1 MGPQINDLVK
11 MGDVETLYE
20 LMAEDEDWMNQLD
33 AAEGL
38 VKLGDR
44 RGLEFLLE
52 AQGNEDKDIRQ
63 VAKEILEAPEVV
75 RKREEI
81 EAQDEQAFKAKLEAA
96 RQRLKQ
102 GRKVYRYKMVY
113 LPAGDILSADELSE
127 GFQIPA
133 LDEFG
138 LEGWEAV
145 HVLPRRRQILAGSVD
160 EQFTG
165 VYILFKKE
173 VTPSESAELDE
184 I

>member
-20 LMAEDEDWMNQLD
+20 LMAGDEDWMNQLD

-63 VAKEILEAPEVV
+63 VAKEILEASEIVK
-75 RKREEI
+75 KREEI
-81 EAQDEQAFKAKLEAA
+81 EAQDERAFKAKVEAA
-96 RQRLKQ
+96 RLRLKQ
-102 GRKVYRYKMVY
+102 GRKVFRYKMVY
-113 LPAGDILSADELSE
+113 LPAGDILSEDELSE

-138 LEGWEAV
+138 LEGWEV
-145 HVLPRRRQILAGSVD
+145 VNVIPRRRQILAGSID
-160 EQFTG
+160 DNFTG
-165 VYILFKKE
+165 AYVLLKKE
-173 VTPSESAELDE
+173 VFPDESAELDN